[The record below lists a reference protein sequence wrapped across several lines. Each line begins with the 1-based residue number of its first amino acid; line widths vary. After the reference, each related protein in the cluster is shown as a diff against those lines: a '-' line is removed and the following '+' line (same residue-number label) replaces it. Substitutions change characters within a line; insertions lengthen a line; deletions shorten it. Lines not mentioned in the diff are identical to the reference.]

1 MALSYPQS
9 LITIASLVIL
19 LLISLPSETFSQAPS
34 IADCTPRLLP
44 LTPCAPFVQGLAQSP
59 PPSCCDNLKQLYLQQ
74 PGCLCLLL
82 NNTNLSS
89 FPINSTL
96 AMQLPPLCHIQ
107 LNSSGCSGVPQV
119 PISSPT
125 SQVSL
130 GQHSNS
136 SSGSNDMPNNS
147 TVAASPMVQVA
158 PRPVIMGL
166 GLGHSAGIRLQGAE
180 GILILLVSLAILL
193 TEGVNYI

>member
-1 MALSYPQS
+1 MALSYSQS
-9 LITIASLVIL
+9 PITIIFLSVL
-19 LLISLPSETFSQAPS
+19 LFISLPSGTLSQTPT
-34 IADCTPRLLP
+34 IGDCTPRLLP

-59 PPSCCDNLKQLYLQQ
+59 PTSCCDNLKQLYSQQ

-107 LNSSGCSGVPQV
+107 LNNSGCSGVPQV
-119 PISSPT
+119 
-125 SQVSL
+125 SL
-130 GQHSNS
+130 GANSNS
-136 SSGSNDMPNNS
+136 SSGARGKSDDMPNNS

-158 PRPVIMGL
+158 PRPIIMGL
-166 GLGHSAGIRLQGAE
+166 GLGRSACIKLQGAE
-180 GILILLVSLAILL
+180 GALMLLVSLAILL
-193 TEGVNYI
+193 KDGVNYV